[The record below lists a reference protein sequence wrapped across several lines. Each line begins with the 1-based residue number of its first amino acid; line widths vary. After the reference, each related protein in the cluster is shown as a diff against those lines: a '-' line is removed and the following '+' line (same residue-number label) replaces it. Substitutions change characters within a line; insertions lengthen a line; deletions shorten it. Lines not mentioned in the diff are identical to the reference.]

1 MRYNKQKLLQMTL
14 DELLAVAGEF
24 GISNAETLDQ
34 QALVSAI
41 VGAQAEQALG
51 AYQAREDALQPKRRA
66 RVRLSAP
73 AAQRVETKH
82 MKGERVL
89 ATVGSEE
96 DAINEMKEFQS
107 QQPLPVGVRK
117 AQRAMEQFIQQNEVI
132 NISAD
137 DQ

>member
-51 AYQAREDALQPKRRA
+51 AG
-66 RVRLSAP
+66 
-73 AAQRVETKH
+73 T
-82 MKGERVL
+82 
-89 ATVGSEE
+89 
-96 DAINEMKEFQS
+96 
-107 QQPLPVGVRK
+107 
-117 AQRAMEQFIQQNEVI
+117 
-132 NISAD
+132 
-137 DQ
+137 